1 VNLMLMLDRLAAA
14 CTTTLFQLR
23 RRARRLP
30 DGGYSTE
37 AIAVTAFLVA
47 LALAALAIWGPK
59 LMAKIK
65 GMQI

>member
-1 VNLMLMLDRLAAA
+1 MLMFDRLAAVCA
-14 CTTTLFQLR
+14 TALYGLR
-23 RRARRLP
+23 QRARRAP

-59 LMAKIK
+59 LLDKIK

>member
-1 VNLMLMLDRLAAA
+1 MLLLDRLAAV
-14 CTTTLFQLR
+14 CTTRLCELR
-23 RRARRLP
+23 QHAQRRP

-59 LMAKIK
+59 LLDKIR

>member
-1 VNLMLMLDRLAAA
+1 MRLLRDRVAAA
-14 CTTTLFQLR
+14 CTTTFFQLR
-23 RRARRLP
+23 HRTRCLP

-59 LMAKIK
+59 LLDKIN
-65 GMQI
+65 GMQL

>member
-1 VNLMLMLDRLAAA
+1 MLMLDRLAAA
-14 CTTTLFQLR
+14 CTTRYFELR
-23 RRARRLP
+23 EHARHKP

-59 LMAKIK
+59 LLDKIR